1 MQHVDQKPESHRVDS
16 CWGIFGLF
24 FRASYVTDYTNISS
38 NTRVPGRFNGIRDF
52 LYLKLVI
59 RDFKAKSGKIRDWK
73 YACELECPK
82 YLSGLRDCSKLW
94 VGITGLHE
102 IVGRDH
108 GIEESYR
115 GPSNTLS
122 LSFISSL
129 AAKTIFT
136 VKLAFSSM
144 SSAQ

>member
-1 MQHVDQKPESHRVDS
+1 M
-16 CWGIFGLF
+16 
-24 FRASYVTDYTNISS
+24 RASKNAEVS
-38 NTRVPGRFNGIRDF
+38 
-52 LYLKLVI
+52 L
-59 RDFKAKSGKIRDWK
+59 
-73 YACELECPK
+73 
-82 YLSGLRDCSKLW
+82 
-94 VGITGLHE
+94 GITGLHE

-136 VKLAFSSM
+136 VKLRSFLIDVQRSVAESFQQLYSSHYR
-144 SSAQ
+144 